1 MDHDHKVARAAEIQR
16 TIAQTL
22 LHDWD
27 PIGVQDVP
35 QAQSEYDRYVGS
47 VYRLLASGMPP
58 RVVAEH
64 LARIQ
69 DEEMGLSGGRV
80 EDLLPVAE
88 ALCRIDVRIER
99 A

>member
-35 QAQSEYDRYVGS
+35 QAQSE
-47 VYRLLASGMPP
+47 
-58 RVVAEH
+58 
-64 LARIQ
+64 
-69 DEEMGLSGGRV
+69 GG
-80 EDLLPVAE
+80 PKGGAT
-88 ALCRIDVRIER
+88 
-99 A
+99 